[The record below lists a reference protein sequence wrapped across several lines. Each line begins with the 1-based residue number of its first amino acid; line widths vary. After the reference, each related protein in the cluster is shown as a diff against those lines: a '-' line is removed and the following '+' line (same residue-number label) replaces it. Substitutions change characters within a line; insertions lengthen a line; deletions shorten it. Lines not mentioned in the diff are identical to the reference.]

1 MVRRGRNLLPV
12 LVFEFGFE
20 FLWWVLVLE
29 EVVRFVVVAALPLEE
44 GLQLAEEMIVT
55 ALLVFVVLVLP
66 VYKWSMVQ
74 VVIKDDRHLSVVGD
88 ALVQDLNVEGW
99 SYYSSSCWRLLDG
112 RRRLWMRPDGLRRRV
127 LPFLEKALL
136 PPTLILMAV

>member
-1 MVRRGRNLLPV
+1 
-12 LVFEFGFE
+12 
-20 FLWWVLVLE
+20 
-29 EVVRFVVVAALPLEE
+29 
-44 GLQLAEEMIVT
+44 
-55 ALLVFVVLVLP
+55 
-66 VYKWSMVQ
+66 MVQ

-136 PPTLILMAV
+136 PPTLILMVV

>member
-12 LVFEFGFE
+12 PVFEFGFE
-20 FLWWVLVLE
+20 LLWWVLVL

-74 VVIKDDRHLSVVGD
+74 VVIKDDRHLSVAGD
-88 ALVQDLNVEGW
+88 ALV
-99 SYYSSSCWRLLDG
+99 
-112 RRRLWMRPDGLRRRV
+112 
-127 LPFLEKALL
+127 
-136 PPTLILMAV
+136 